1 VLLKSQSNIKN
12 YGILA
17 VVPVYLT
24 IVGFIYLKN
33 ILALYLYTP
42 DPVYAYLMNGVNLA
56 SGHIEVGHADH
67 PGTPV
72 QCLEAII
79 IFIKHALTGNQ
90 IIYKDV
96 LSNPESYLHAICIT
110 FVLLLSLVTF
120 LTGKYVLKHTGSIG
134 EALLFQFVP
143 MGTVMLEEGFGIHH
157 PEALIIITSTFFT
170 AYLYVA
176 FIEPASEEN
185 QKQKYFKA
193 FLSGMFIGFLI
204 SCKFTCAPLILLVPF
219 VLKNYKERILYLLI
233 SIAAFFLFTLPAHA
247 SWPYMLE
254 WLTRLTTHDG
264 HYGFGQQRVLNPG
277 AYKASLIELFF
288 GTEIL
293 FPVVYTLI
301 SLALIC
307 GTVLLF
313 KKKNIHR
320 VYVKAIWGIWLSI
333 TCMILVVAKHY
344 AFYYLIPA
352 MACFPL
358 GLIVAH
364 KIFLNASINYRKLNK
379 PVLIT
384 LCTCSFIFLAAKHI
398 RDLPDFYNIKP
409 SFDKTRQFIANNK
422 GMPIIITTEEDQSSA
437 FIEPSLNFGVVYS
450 GSRMRFIYYN
460 FLQARYPNSFEYYIP
475 ENRLFQWAEPVIPA
489 QIFSKSSK
497 VLVYFKGK
505 GAKKEI
511 EKSILDTFCKMPN
524 GTLLGQY
531 QKVYSDT
538 ASCEDIYEISADS
551 VLAARLLANNQK
563 IFCDIEKMASDK
575 QSFISSDS
583 IYHFKNV
590 NELSQDFHHSGNNSI
605 KMGPKTQYGLTAAIP
620 AKANYLISASIW
632 RKSFDGAGG
641 IVFTAKDGGQ
651 FYQAGAAIIENGEDG
666 WQKIEYRCQ
675 VPTDYKNDSV
685 QFYLYYDGHKK
696 AYFDDLNITI
706 YPMQLPVKD
715 SLGKLREEVPEEGFK
730 K

>member
-1 VLLKSQSNIKN
+1 MH

-56 SGHIEVGHADH
+56 SGHMEVGHADH
-67 PGTPV
+67 PGTPL
-72 QCLEAII
+72 QCLCAII
-79 IFIKHALTGNQ
+79 IFIKHALTGSDT
-90 IIYKDV
+90 IYRDV
-96 LSNPESYLHAICIT
+96 LSNSESYLHTICVTLI
-110 FVLLLSLVTF
+110 LLLGLVTF
-120 LTGKYVLKHTGSIG
+120 LTGRYVLKHTGNPGI
-134 EALLFQFVP
+134 ALLFQFVP
-143 MGTVMLEEGFGIHH
+143 MGIGLLERSYAPC
-157 PEALIIITSTFFT
+157 PEALIVTISTFFT
-170 AYLYVA
+170 AYLFIA
-176 FIEPASEEN
+176 FIYPTNERVLKN
-185 QKQKYFKA
+185 RYTKTII
-193 FLSGMFIGFLI
+193 SGIFIGLLV
-204 SCKFTCAPLILLVPF
+204 SCKFTCAPLILIVPF
-219 VLKNYKERILYLLI
+219 LLKNYKEQLVYLLA
-233 SIAAFFLFTLPAHA
+233 SVASFFLFILPAHNA
-247 SWPYMLE
+247 WSYMVE
-254 WLTRLTTHDG
+254 WLGRLLTHDG
-264 HYGFGQQRVLNPG
+264 HYGFGQERVLNPSSFISNLAAMFFKSG
-277 AYKASLIELFF
+277 ITLPIFYGITFLAFIFIIIKSL
-288 GTEIL
+288 
-293 FPVVYTLI
+293 
-301 SLALIC
+301 
-307 GTVLLF
+307 
-313 KKKNIHR
+313 KKNHNPTP
-320 VYVKAIWGIWLSI
+320 YTKAILGLCFSI
-333 TCMILVVAKHY
+333 TAIIIIVAKHY
-344 AFYYLIPA
+344 AFYYLTPA
-352 MACFPL
+352 LVCFPL
-358 GLIVAH
+358 ALIVSH
-364 KIFLNASINYRKLNK
+364 KILSETSALYTKIKKPLILISGCIFSFAFISSQVNNIPDNTIRKNSLPGIQK
-379 PVLIT
+379 FMSERKTLPV
-384 LCTCSFIFLAAKHI
+384 
-398 RDLPDFYNIKP
+398 
-409 SFDKTRQFIANNK
+409 
-422 GMPIIITTEEDQSSA
+422 IITTEEEQSSA

-551 VLAARLLANNQK
+551 VLAARLLANNKK

-605 KMGPKTQYGLTAAIP
+605 KMDSKAQYGLTAAIP
-620 AKANYLISASIW
+620 AKSNYLISASIW

-666 WQKIEYRCQ
+666 WKKIEYRCQ
-675 VPTDYKNDSV
+675 VPSDYKNDSV

-706 YPMQLPVKD
+706 YHMELHVKD
-715 SLGKLREEVPEEGFK
+715 SLGQLKEEVPEEGFK